1 MESTARIK
9 TAKGNKIRV
18 SDIGDFRIVDRKSMM
33 DMILNFNQLLIEYET
48 EEDFREVFPQSNND
62 QHFLLAQKK
71 DDELKQRQRD
81 LEMALDATPNIH
93 YTSLVHESPHM
104 AIVKKLK
111 SSMQYERYYI
121 LAAGSESECKEYK
134 KKAEEKQ
141 NRFEMKGEGSM
152 NESPLP
158 KLTESREEAR
168 RKIEERIT
176 KGRELLDAPFTTWE
190 DIFTGF
196 DGWSEYNEV
205 LLDKLFGGESVR
217 NHYYSRFSRRDER
230 TIDEDVDDGEGLRRM
245 TKSIDSLE
253 GICKRLELYDEYL
266 EPTNTTQ
273 HSFGKDVFIIHGRDD
288 GAKDSVVRVV
298 GEDLELK
305 PIILQEEPDKGNT
318 VIEKLERCSSNVG
331 YAIALVTPDD
341 IGTLKDIEDDELNP
355 RARQNVVFE
364 LGYFMGKLG
373 RDRVCLLLKD
383 QVELP
388 SDIGGIVYIYMDPN
402 DGWKDRLR
410 RNIRAVIKEIPDE

>member
-18 SDIGDFRIVDRKSMM
+18 SDIGDFRIVDQKSMM

-81 LEMALDATPNIH
+81 LRIALDATPNIH
-93 YTSLVHESPHM
+93 YTSLAHESPHM
-104 AIVKKLK
+104 ALLKRLK

-121 LAAGSESECKEYK
+121 LAAGSESECNEYK
-134 KKAEEKQ
+134 KKAEKKQ
-141 NRFEMKGEGSM
+141 N
-152 NESPLP
+152 
-158 KLTESREEAR
+158 EEY
-168 RKIEERIT
+168 
-176 KGRELLDAPFTTWE
+176 
-190 DIFTGF
+190 
-196 DGWSEYNEV
+196 SET
-205 LLDKLFGGESVR
+205 S
-217 NHYYSRFSRRDER
+217 
-230 TIDEDVDDGEGLRRM
+230 
-245 TKSIDSLE
+245 
-253 GICKRLELYDEYL
+253 
-266 EPTNTTQ
+266 NTTQ
-273 HSFGKDVFIIHGRDD
+273 HSFGNDVFIVHGRDD

-298 GEDLELK
+298 SEKLKLK
-305 PIILQEEPDKGNT
+305 PIILQEEPDEGNT

-341 IGTLKDIEDDELNP
+341 IGALNQEEDELNP

-373 RDRVCLLLKD
+373 RKRVCLLLKD
-383 QVELP
+383 KVELP
-388 SDIGGIVYIYMDPN
+388 SDLGGIVYIPMDPN
-402 DGWKDRLR
+402 DGWKARLQQ
-410 RNIRAVIKEIPDE
+410 NIRAVIKEIPDE

>member
-1 MESTARIK
+1 MAIRAENIECVEVIGEGKNEWALAVHVRGRYEPYKLLGNQLHLARLYNILLDHNQPYRASAQKGGDNMENTARIK

-141 NRFEMKGEGSM
+141 NRFEMKGEAM

-158 KLTESREEAR
+158 KLTEGKEKVKQ
-168 RKIEERIT
+168 KIQERIT
-176 KGRELLDAPFTTWE
+176 RGEELLGTLET
-190 DIFTGF
+190 
-196 DGWSEYNEV
+196 S
-205 LLDKLFGGESVR
+205 
-217 NHYYSRFSRRDER
+217 
-230 TIDEDVDDGEGLRRM
+230 IDEYSADLVDE
-245 TKSIDSLE
+245 
-253 GICKRLELYDEYL
+253 
-266 EPTNTTQ
+266 
-273 HSFGKDVFIIHGRDD
+273 
-288 GAKDSVVRVV
+288 
-298 GEDLELK
+298 
-305 PIILQEEPDKGNT
+305 
-318 VIEKLERCSSNVG
+318 CS
-331 YAIALVTPDD
+331 
-341 IGTLKDIEDDELNP
+341 
-355 RARQNVVFE
+355 R
-364 LGYFMGKLG
+364 
-373 RDRVCLLLKD
+373 
-383 QVELP
+383 
-388 SDIGGIVYIYMDPN
+388 
-402 DGWKDRLR
+402 
-410 RNIRAVIKEIPDE
+410 